1 MASFFIRQFVRREG
15 SGRRSQRECVTNEIT
30 VWLHVAVRAGVSS
43 SRLSSVRIRNRG
55 FDIRTEPDCS
65 FELHPVV
72 NNRAGEAEAAMLK
85 RTPPEALQEDQESS
99 FRRLI
104 RTFDPDVPGYVFWPI
119 IFGVGA
125 IFGLVVLRGF

>member
-1 MASFFIRQFVRREG
+1 
-15 SGRRSQRECVTNEIT
+15 
-30 VWLHVAVRAGVSS
+30 
-43 SRLSSVRIRNRG
+43 
-55 FDIRTEPDCS
+55 
-65 FELHPVV
+65 
-72 NNRAGEAEAAMLK
+72 MLK

-99 FRRLI
+99 FRKFI